1 MNNEIENQILKISIN
16 TSLELNDTKIK
27 NVNFVNKKTRD
38 YCPVCKQ
45 DTTFTHYILYNKI
58 QRPHYDKFGNYMY
71 TESIVNVE
79 PINTLNEIVHFYI
92 AVCSMNDKHKIF
104 YAFSLNEKRLFK
116 FAEYPYDLVKM
127 KVPAPKG
134 KIVKRIG
141 IDNYFI
147 QAYSA
152 AQNNLWIGAYV
163 YIRKILEKIIDY
175 VHKQNNEEIKN
186 WNKKMLGE
194 KIECVK
200 KILPN
205 YVKNNVKKLSSVLSD
220 TIHNLEENEANKN
233 YNLVFEIINLIL
245 NKIETDIET
254 KKREE
259 KATKQLNSIASKNN
273 VQLLLLSV
281 NFKLLTKIYSKISSS
296 LVLG

>member
-1 MNNEIENQILKISIN
+1 MNNEIANQILKISIN
-16 TSLELNDTKIK
+16 TSLELNDTEIK

-79 PINTLNEIVHFYI
+79 PINTLNETVHFYI

-104 YAFSLNEKRLFK
+104 YAFALNKKRLFK

-134 KIVKRIG
+134 KIIKEIQVG
-141 IDNYFI
+141 DYFI
-147 QAYSA
+147 QAYNA

-163 YIRKILEKIIDY
+163 YIRKILEKIIEFVY
-175 VHKQNNEEIKN
+175 EKSNSKIEN

-194 KIECVK
+194 KISLVK
-200 KILPN
+200 SILPN
-205 YVKNNVKKLSSVLSD
+205 FVKNNIKKVSSMLNIV
-220 TIHNLEENEANKN
+220 IHNLEELEEEEARKN
-233 YNLVFEIINLIL
+233 YNLVLKITNLIIN
-245 NKIETDIET
+245 KIKSDIEM
-254 KKREE
+254 KKAEE
-259 KATKQLNSIASKNN
+259 DAEKQLNSLASKNP
-273 VQLLLLSV
+273 
-281 NFKLLTKIYSKISSS
+281 
-296 LVLG
+296 